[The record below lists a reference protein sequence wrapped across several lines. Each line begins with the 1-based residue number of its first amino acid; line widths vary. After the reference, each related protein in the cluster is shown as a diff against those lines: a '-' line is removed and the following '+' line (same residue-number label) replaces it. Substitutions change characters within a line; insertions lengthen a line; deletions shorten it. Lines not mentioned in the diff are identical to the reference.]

1 MHQLRTIRL
10 SGRAGSTCNATAPAI
25 NDRQRGKEVAMNR
38 NSPTTIRTV
47 DLGYDQMLILE
58 DRPGARVSVLFG
70 GIWLT
75 EEGSREDVFARGGE
89 VVVLHSRKRALL
101 EGIGPTRV
109 EVAEPA
115 AAGTWRALAST
126 ATAAT
131 RRLARSLR
139 GADPRQA
146 TGALRGTLAALG
158 LLVGAVVPA
167 LVVLGMTAAPEAVA
181 ALALAA
187 A

>member
-1 MHQLRTIRL
+1 
-10 SGRAGSTCNATAPAI
+10 
-25 NDRQRGKEVAMNR
+25 MNR

-58 DRPGARVSVLFG
+58 DRPGARVSVLYG

-75 EEGSREDVFARGGE
+75 EEGSREDVFARGGQ
-89 VVVLHSRKRALL
+89 VVALRSRKRAIL

-115 AAGTWRALAST
+115 VAGTWHALAST
-126 ATAAT
+126 ATAAA

-139 GADPRQA
+139 GAASRQA
-146 TGALRGTLAALG
+146 AGSLRGTLAALG

-167 LVVLGMTAAPEAVA
+167 LVVIGMTSAPEAFA